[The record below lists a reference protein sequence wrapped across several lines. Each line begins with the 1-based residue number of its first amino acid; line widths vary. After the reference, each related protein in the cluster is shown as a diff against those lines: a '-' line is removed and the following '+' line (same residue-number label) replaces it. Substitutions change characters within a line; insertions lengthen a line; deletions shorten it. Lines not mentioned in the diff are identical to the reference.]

1 LKRKLL
7 HHKLI
12 LLRIYRLLFRAL
24 ALRLRPAADIFAIFF
39 LPYFLRPMEAA
50 SAFGF
55 LTPFRF
61 KLRLSDLNLFPEPNF
76 ALRRFAATIA
86 SISG

>member
-1 LKRKLL
+1 LKRKLP
-7 HHKLI
+7 HHELI

-24 ALRLRPAADIFAIFF
+24 RFRPAADIFAIFF

-76 ALRRFAATIA
+76 ALRRFFATIA
-86 SISG
+86 SSG